1 MAREI
6 ADIKK
11 FWETKEREI
20 LSPFATLSTSSRGR
34 ERKSQNVSYGIVFRE
49 IEIASFTPNL
59 SAPETQ
65 KSGFLSPEGDHYRT
79 RLTHTLK

>member
-11 FWETKEREI
+11 FWKQKKEI

-34 ERKSQNVSYGIVFRE
+34 EKEEPECELRIVFRE

-59 SAPETQ
+59 SGA
-65 KSGFLSPEGDHYRT
+65 
-79 RLTHTLK
+79 